1 MIKKLQK
8 KLTTLLI
15 FLLTI
20 IWIGIL
26 LLFLNSTYQNNLKDV
41 KEDVRSALRETK
53 WKNFIRTQGTALDLE
68 DIGYCVFQIDDYKQP
83 HILFQT
89 FTNKT
94 DEELL
99 RYAKKYSLTWKKTH
113 QTYKYTYIYK
123 LQKKQGRRYL
133 YLMLISP
140 APALQATIPA
150 IVLCIFLLFGGLIL
164 FTFSSRIISRWLT
177 QPIEDM
183 ISSEKNFISN
193 ASHEL
198 KTPLAVIRANTQ
210 LLQKEI
216 SADNKHLEYIHQE
229 TERMIVLVNKMLT
242 LVRLDTAQNQAQPKH
257 FRVDEALYDIIYPME
272 SVAYEKK
279 IRMTADIQEEM
290 YIDGIEDQI
299 QNLLSILLNNA
310 ISYTPEYGEIV
321 IRAYIQAKK
330 FYLKVANSGDPIPE
344 EIRDRLFE
352 RFFRADEAREDNG
365 HYGLGLSIASSIAA
379 NHGGRI
385 RVDYED
391 HKNVFSVVLNAHSP
405 AQH

>member
-26 LLFLNSTYQNNLKDV
+26 LLFLNSTYKNNLKDV
-41 KEDVRSALRETK
+41 KEDVRSALREIK

-113 QTYKYTYIYK
+113 QTYKYIYIYK
-123 LQKKQGRRYL
+123 LRKKQ
-133 YLMLISP
+133 LMLISS

-183 ISSEKNFISN
+183 ISSEKKFISN

-242 LVRLDTAQNQAQPKH
+242 LVRLDTAQNQAQPKR

-272 SVAYEKK
+272 SVAYGKK
-279 IRMTADIQEEM
+279 IRMTVDIQEEM

-330 FYLKVANSGDPIPE
+330 FYLKVSNSGDPIPE

>member
-15 FLLTI
+15 FLLAI

-133 YLMLISP
+133 MLISP

-183 ISSEKNFISN
+183 ISSEKKFISN

-242 LVRLDTAQNQAQPKH
+242 LVRLDTAQNQAQPKR

-330 FYLKVANSGDPIPE
+330 FYLKVSNSGDPIPE

>member
-26 LLFLNSTYQNNLKDV
+26 LLFLNSTYRNNLKDV
-41 KEDVRSALRETK
+41 KEDVRSALREIK
-53 WKNFIRTQGTALDLE
+53 WNNFIRTQGTALDLE

-113 QTYKYTYIYK
+113 QTYKYIYIYK
-123 LQKKQGRRYL
+123 LRKKQ
-133 YLMLISP
+133 LMLISS

-183 ISSEKNFISN
+183 ISSEKKFISN

-242 LVRLDTAQNQAQPKH
+242 LVRLDTAQNQAQPKR

-279 IRMTADIQEEM
+279 IRMTVDIQEEM

-330 FYLKVANSGDPIPE
+330 FYLKVSNSGDPIPE

>member
-26 LLFLNSTYQNNLKDV
+26 LLFLNSTYKNNLKDV
-41 KEDVRSALRETK
+41 KEDVRSALREIK

-113 QTYKYTYIYK
+113 QTYKYIYIYK
-123 LQKKQGRRYL
+123 LRKKQ
-133 YLMLISP
+133 LMLISS

-183 ISSEKNFISN
+183 ISSEKKFISN

-242 LVRLDTAQNQAQPKH
+242 LVRLDTAQNQAQPKR

-279 IRMTADIQEEM
+279 IRMTVDIQKEM

-330 FYLKVANSGDPIPE
+330 FYLKISNSGDPIPE

-365 HYGLGLSIASSIAA
+365 HYGLGLSIASNIAA

-385 RVDYED
+385 RVDYEH

>member
-8 KLTTLLI
+8 KLTKLLI

-26 LLFLNSTYQNNLKDV
+26 LLFLNSTYKNNLKDV
-41 KEDVRSALRETK
+41 KEDVRSALREIK

-113 QTYKYTYIYK
+113 QTYKYIYIYK
-123 LQKKQGRRYL
+123 LRKKQ
-133 YLMLISP
+133 LMLISS

-183 ISSEKNFISN
+183 ISSEKKFISN
-193 ASHEL
+193 ANHEL

-242 LVRLDTAQNQAQPKH
+242 LVRLDTAQNQAQPKR

-279 IRMTADIQEEM
+279 ICMTSEIQEEM

-330 FYLKVANSGDPIPE
+330 FYLKVSNSGDPIPE

-365 HYGLGLSIASSIAA
+365 HYGLGLSIARSIVA

-391 HKNVFSVVLNAHSP
+391 HKNVFFVVLNAHSP
-405 AQH
+405 VQH

>member
-26 LLFLNSTYQNNLKDV
+26 LLFLNSTYKNNLKDE
-41 KEDVRSALRETK
+41 KEDVRSALREIK

-89 FTNKT
+89 FINKT

-113 QTYKYTYIYK
+113 QTYKYIYIYK
-123 LQKKQGRRYL
+123 LRKKQ
-133 YLMLISP
+133 LMLISS

-183 ISSEKNFISN
+183 ISSEKKFISN

-242 LVRLDTAQNQAQPKH
+242 LVRLDTAQNQAQPKR

-279 IRMTADIQEEM
+279 IRMTVDIQKEM
-290 YIDGIEDQI
+290 YIDGIEDQV

-330 FYLKVANSGDPIPE
+330 FYLKVSNSGDPIPE

>member
-26 LLFLNSTYQNNLKDV
+26 LLFLNSTYKNNLKDE
-41 KEDVRSALRETK
+41 KEDVRSALRDIK

-113 QTYKYTYIYK
+113 QTYKYIYIYK
-123 LQKKQGRRYL
+123 LRKKQ
-133 YLMLISP
+133 LMLISS

-183 ISSEKNFISN
+183 ISSEKKFISN

-242 LVRLDTAQNQAQPKH
+242 LVRLDTAQNQAQPKR

-279 IRMTADIQEEM
+279 IRMTVDIQKEM
-290 YIDGIEDQI
+290 YIDGIEDQV

-330 FYLKVANSGDPIPE
+330 FYLKVSNSGDPIPE

>member
-41 KEDVRSALRETK
+41 KEDVRSALREIK

-113 QTYKYTYIYK
+113 QTYKYIYIYK
-123 LQKKQGRRYL
+123 LRKKQ
-133 YLMLISP
+133 LMLISS

-183 ISSEKNFISN
+183 ISSEKKFISN

-242 LVRLDTAQNQAQPKH
+242 LVRLDTAQNQAQPKR

-279 IRMTADIQEEM
+279 IRMTVDIQKEM

>member
-26 LLFLNSTYQNNLKDV
+26 LLFLNSTYKNNLKDV
-41 KEDVRSALRETK
+41 KEDVRSALREIK

-99 RYAKKYSLTWKKTH
+99 RYAKNYSLTWKKTH
-113 QTYKYTYIYK
+113 QTYKYIYIYK
-123 LQKKQGRRYL
+123 LRKKQ
-133 YLMLISP
+133 LMLISS

-183 ISSEKNFISN
+183 ISSEKKFISN

-242 LVRLDTAQNQAQPKH
+242 LLRLDTAQNQAQPKR

-279 IRMTADIQEEM
+279 IRMTVDIQEEM

-330 FYLKVANSGDPIPE
+330 FYLKVSNSGDPIPE

-385 RVDYED
+385 RVDYEH

>member
-26 LLFLNSTYQNNLKDV
+26 LLFLNSTYKNNLKDV
-41 KEDVRSALRETK
+41 KEDVRSALREIK

-113 QTYKYTYIYK
+113 QTYKYIYIYK
-123 LQKKQGRRYL
+123 LRKKQ
-133 YLMLISP
+133 LMLISS
-140 APALQATIPA
+140 APALQATIPT

-183 ISSEKNFISN
+183 ISSEKKFISN

-242 LVRLDTAQNQAQPKH
+242 LVRLDTAQNQAQPKR

-279 IRMTADIQEEM
+279 IRMTVDIQEEM

-330 FYLKVANSGDPIPE
+330 FYLKVSNSGDPIPE

>member
-26 LLFLNSTYQNNLKDV
+26 LLFLNSTYKNNLKDE
-41 KEDVRSALRETK
+41 KEDVRSALREIK

-113 QTYKYTYIYK
+113 QTYKYIYIYK
-123 LQKKQGRRYL
+123 LRKKQ
-133 YLMLISP
+133 LMLISS

-183 ISSEKNFISN
+183 ISSEKKFISN

-242 LVRLDTAQNQAQPKH
+242 LVRLDTAQNQAQPKR

-279 IRMTADIQEEM
+279 IRMTVDIQEEM

-330 FYLKVANSGDPIPE
+330 FYLKVSNSGDPIPE

-352 RFFRADEAREDNG
+352 RFFRTDEAREDNG

>member
-1 MIKKLQK
+1 MILISGSTAFQA
-8 KLTTLLI
+8 TLP
-15 FLLTI
+15 T
-20 IWIGIL
+20 IGICSL
-26 LLFLNSTYQNNLKDV
+26 LLV
-41 KEDVRSALRETK
+41 GG
-53 WKNFIRTQGTALDLE
+53 IM
-68 DIGYCVFQIDDYKQP
+68 VFV
-83 HILFQT
+83 L
-89 FTNKT
+89 
-94 DEELL
+94 
-99 RYAKKYSLTWKKTH
+99 S
-113 QTYKYTYIYK
+113 
-123 LQKKQGRRYL
+123 GRL
-133 YLMLISP
+133 
-140 APALQATIPA
+140 
-150 IVLCIFLLFGGLIL
+150 V
-164 FTFSSRIISRWLT
+164 SRWLT

-183 ISSEKNFISN
+183 ISSEKKFISN

-242 LVRLDTAQNQAQPKH
+242 LVRLDTAQNQALPKR

-279 IRMTADIQEEM
+279 IRMTVDIQEEM

-310 ISYTPEYGEIV
+310 ISYTPESGEIV
-321 IRAYIQAKK
+321 IRAYMQAKK

-365 HYGLGLSIASSIAA
+365 HYGLGLSIARSIVA

>member
-26 LLFLNSTYQNNLKDV
+26 LLFLNSTYKNNLKDV
-41 KEDVRSALRETK
+41 KEDVRSALREIK

-113 QTYKYTYIYK
+113 QTYKYIYIYK
-123 LQKKQGRRYL
+123 LRKKQ
-133 YLMLISP
+133 LMLISS

-183 ISSEKNFISN
+183 ISSEKKFISN

-242 LVRLDTAQNQAQPKH
+242 LVRLDTAQNQAQPKR

-321 IRAYIQAKK
+321 IRAYIQTKK
-330 FYLKVANSGDPIPE
+330 FYLKVSNSGDPIPE

>member
-26 LLFLNSTYQNNLKDV
+26 LLFLNSTYKNNLKDV
-41 KEDVRSALRETK
+41 KEDVRSALREIK

-113 QTYKYTYIYK
+113 QTYKYIYIYK
-123 LQKKQGRRYL
+123 LRKKQ
-133 YLMLISP
+133 LMLISS

-183 ISSEKNFISN
+183 ISSEKKFISN

-198 KTPLAVIRANTQ
+198 KTSLAVIRANTQ

-242 LVRLDTAQNQAQPKH
+242 LVRLDTAQNQAQPKR

-279 IRMTADIQEEM
+279 IRMTVDIQKEM

-330 FYLKVANSGDPIPE
+330 FYLKVSNSGDPIPE

-385 RVDYED
+385 RVDYEH

>member
-26 LLFLNSTYQNNLKDV
+26 LLFLNSTYQSNLKDV
-41 KEDVRSALRETK
+41 KEDVRSSIREIT
-53 WKNFIRTQGTALDLE
+53 WKKFIRTQGTALDLE
-68 DIGYCVFQIDDYKQP
+68 DTNYCVFQIDNNKQP

-99 RYAKKYSLTWKKTH
+99 CYAKKYSLIWKKTR
-113 QTYKYTYIYK
+113 QTYKHIYIYK
-123 LQKKQGRRYL
+123 LQKKQGKH
-133 YLMLISP
+133 YLMLISS

-183 ISSEKNFISN
+183 ISSEKKFISN

-216 SADNKHLEYIHQE
+216 SGDNKHLEYIHQE

-242 LVRLDTAQNQAQPKH
+242 LVRLDTAQNQAQPKR

-279 IRMTADIQEEM
+279 IRMTSEIQEEM

-310 ISYTPEYGEIV
+310 ISYTPESGEIV
-321 IRAYIQAKK
+321 IRAYMQAKK

-365 HYGLGLSIASSIAA
+365 HYGLGLSIARSIVA

-391 HKNVFSVVLNAHSP
+391 HKNVFFVVLNAHSP
-405 AQH
+405 VQH

>member
-26 LLFLNSTYQNNLKDV
+26 LLFLNSTYKNNLKDV
-41 KEDVRSALRETK
+41 KEDVRSALREIK

-113 QTYKYTYIYK
+113 QTYKYIYIYK
-123 LQKKQGRRYL
+123 LRKKQ
-133 YLMLISP
+133 LMLISS

-183 ISSEKNFISN
+183 ISSEKKFISN

-242 LVRLDTAQNQAQPKH
+242 LVRLDTAQNQAQPKR

-272 SVAYEKK
+272 SVACEKK
-279 IRMTADIQEEM
+279 IRMTVDIQEEM

-330 FYLKVANSGDPIPE
+330 FYLKVSNSGDPIPE

-385 RVDYED
+385 RVDYEH

>member
-26 LLFLNSTYQNNLKDV
+26 LLFLNSTYKNNLKDV
-41 KEDVRSALRETK
+41 KEDVRSALREIK

-113 QTYKYTYIYK
+113 QTYKYIYIYK
-123 LQKKQGRRYL
+123 LRKKQ
-133 YLMLISP
+133 LMLISS

-183 ISSEKNFISN
+183 ISSEKKFISN

-242 LVRLDTAQNQAQPKH
+242 LVRLDTAQNQAQPKR

-272 SVAYEKK
+272 SVAYKKK
-279 IRMTADIQEEM
+279 IRMTVDIQEEM

-330 FYLKVANSGDPIPE
+330 FYLKVSNSGDPIPE

>member
-15 FLLTI
+15 FLLAI

-133 YLMLISP
+133 MLISP
-140 APALQATIPA
+140 TPALQATIPA

-183 ISSEKNFISN
+183 ISSEKKFISN

-242 LVRLDTAQNQAQPKH
+242 LVRLDTAQNQAQPKR

>member
-8 KLTTLLI
+8 KLTKLLI

-26 LLFLNSTYQNNLKDV
+26 LLFLNSTYKNNLKDV
-41 KEDVRSALRETK
+41 KEDVRSALREIK

-113 QTYKYTYIYK
+113 QTYKYIYIYK
-123 LQKKQGRRYL
+123 LRKKQ
-133 YLMLISP
+133 LMLISS

-183 ISSEKNFISN
+183 ISSEKKFISN
-193 ASHEL
+193 VSHEL

-242 LVRLDTAQNQAQPKH
+242 LVRLDTAQNQAQPKR

-279 IRMTADIQEEM
+279 ICMTSEIQEEM

-330 FYLKVANSGDPIPE
+330 FYLKVSNSGDPIPE

-352 RFFRADEAREDNG
+352 RFFRSDEVREDNG
-365 HYGLGLSIASSIAA
+365 HYGLGLSIARSIVA

-391 HKNVFSVVLNAHSP
+391 HKNVFFVVLNAHSP
-405 AQH
+405 VQH

>member
-20 IWIGIL
+20 ICIGIL
-26 LLFLNSTYQNNLKDV
+26 LLFLNSTYKNNLKDE
-41 KEDVRSALRETK
+41 KEDVRSALREIK

-113 QTYKYTYIYK
+113 QTYKYIYIYK
-123 LQKKQGRRYL
+123 LRKKQ
-133 YLMLISP
+133 LMLISS

-183 ISSEKNFISN
+183 ISSEKKFISN

-242 LVRLDTAQNQAQPKH
+242 LVRLDTAQNQAQPKR

-279 IRMTADIQEEM
+279 IRMTVDIQEEM

-330 FYLKVANSGDPIPE
+330 FYLKVSNSGDPIPE

>member
-1 MIKKLQK
+1 MV
-8 KLTTLLI
+8 
-15 FLLTI
+15 
-20 IWIGIL
+20 
-26 LLFLNSTYQNNLKDV
+26 LNSYSTYKNNLKDV
-41 KEDVRSALRETK
+41 KEDVRSALREIK

-113 QTYKYTYIYK
+113 QTYKYIYIYK
-123 LQKKQGRRYL
+123 LRKKQ
-133 YLMLISP
+133 LMLISS

-183 ISSEKNFISN
+183 ISSEKKFISN

-242 LVRLDTAQNQAQPKH
+242 LVRLDTAQNQAQPKR

-279 IRMTADIQEEM
+279 IRMTVDIQEEM

-330 FYLKVANSGDPIPE
+330 FYLKVSNSGDPIPE

-385 RVDYED
+385 RVDYEH

>member
-26 LLFLNSTYQNNLKDV
+26 LLFLNSTYKNNLKDE
-41 KEDVRSALRETK
+41 KEDVRSSLREIK

-113 QTYKYTYIYK
+113 QTYKYIYIYK
-123 LQKKQGRRYL
+123 LRKKQ
-133 YLMLISP
+133 LMLISS

-183 ISSEKNFISN
+183 ISSEKKFISN

-242 LVRLDTAQNQAQPKH
+242 LVRLDTAQNQAQPKR

-279 IRMTADIQEEM
+279 IRMTVDIQEEM

-330 FYLKVANSGDPIPE
+330 FYLKVSNSGDPIPE

>member
-26 LLFLNSTYQNNLKDV
+26 LLFLNSTYKNNLKDV
-41 KEDVRSALRETK
+41 KEDVRSALREIK

-113 QTYKYTYIYK
+113 QTYKYIYIYK
-123 LQKKQGRRYL
+123 LRKKQ
-133 YLMLISP
+133 LMLISS

-183 ISSEKNFISN
+183 ISSEKKFISN

-242 LVRLDTAQNQAQPKH
+242 LVRLDTAQNQAQPKR

-279 IRMTADIQEEM
+279 IRMTVDIQEEM

-330 FYLKVANSGDPIPE
+330 FYLKVSNSGDPIPE

-391 HKNVFSVVLNAHSP
+391 HKNVFSIVLNAHSP

>member
-1 MIKKLQK
+1 MIKNLQK

-133 YLMLISP
+133 MLISP

-183 ISSEKNFISN
+183 ISSEKKFISN

-242 LVRLDTAQNQAQPKH
+242 LVRLDTAQNQAQPKR

-330 FYLKVANSGDPIPE
+330 FYLKVSNSGDPIPE

>member
-26 LLFLNSTYQNNLKDV
+26 LLFLNSTYKNNLKDE
-41 KEDVRSALRETK
+41 KEDVRSALREIK

-99 RYAKKYSLTWKKTH
+99 LYAKKYSLTWKKTH
-113 QTYKYTYIYK
+113 QTYKYIYIYK
-123 LQKKQGRRYL
+123 LRKKQ
-133 YLMLISP
+133 LMLISS

-183 ISSEKNFISN
+183 ISSEKKFISN

-242 LVRLDTAQNQAQPKH
+242 LVRLDTAQNQAQPKR

-279 IRMTADIQEEM
+279 IRMTVDIQEEM

-330 FYLKVANSGDPIPE
+330 FYLKVSNSGDPIPE

>member
-26 LLFLNSTYQNNLKDV
+26 LLFLNSTYKNNLKDV
-41 KEDVRSALRETK
+41 KEDVRSALREIK

-113 QTYKYTYIYK
+113 QTYKYIYIYK
-123 LQKKQGRRYL
+123 LRKKQ
-133 YLMLISP
+133 LMLISS

-183 ISSEKNFISN
+183 ISSEKKFISN

-242 LVRLDTAQNQAQPKH
+242 LVRLDTAQNQAQPKR

-279 IRMTADIQEEM
+279 IRMTVDIQEEM

-330 FYLKVANSGDPIPE
+330 FYLKVSNSGDPIPE

-352 RFFRADEAREDNG
+352 RFFHADEAREDNG

>member
-26 LLFLNSTYQNNLKDV
+26 LLFLNSTYKNNLKDV
-41 KEDVRSALRETK
+41 KEDVRSALREIK

-68 DIGYCVFQIDDYKQP
+68 DISYCVFQIDDYKQP

-113 QTYKYTYIYK
+113 QTYKYIYIYK
-123 LQKKQGRRYL
+123 LRKKQ
-133 YLMLISP
+133 LMLISS

-183 ISSEKNFISN
+183 ISSEKKFISN

-216 SADNKHLEYIHQE
+216 SGDNKHLEYIHQE

-242 LVRLDTAQNQAQPKH
+242 LVRLDTAQNQALPKR

-279 IRMTADIQEEM
+279 IRMTAEIQEEM

-310 ISYTPEYGEIV
+310 ISYTPESGEIV
-321 IRAYIQAKK
+321 IRAYMQAKK

-365 HYGLGLSIASSIAA
+365 HYGLGLSIARSIVA

-391 HKNVFSVVLNAHSP
+391 HKNVFFVVLNAHSP
-405 AQH
+405 VQH

>member
-26 LLFLNSTYQNNLKDV
+26 LLFLNSIYKNNLKDV
-41 KEDVRSALRETK
+41 KEDVRSALREIK

-113 QTYKYTYIYK
+113 QTYKYIYIYK
-123 LQKKQGRRYL
+123 LRKKQ
-133 YLMLISP
+133 LMLISS

-183 ISSEKNFISN
+183 ISSEKKFISN

-242 LVRLDTAQNQAQPKH
+242 LVRLDTAQNQAQPKR

-279 IRMTADIQEEM
+279 IRMTVDIQKEM

-330 FYLKVANSGDPIPE
+330 FYLKVSNSGDPIPE

-385 RVDYED
+385 RVDYEH

>member
-1 MIKKLQK
+1 MIRKLQK
-8 KLTTLLI
+8 NICTL
-15 FLLTI
+15 FV
-20 IWIGIL
+20 L
-26 LLFLNSTYQNNLKDV
+26 LLSITWLGVLAIYANSVYRNNLMDV
-41 KEDVRSALRETK
+41 KEDVNYAIQDTK
-53 WKNFIRTQGTALDLE
+53 WKNFLNDKGTSSDLE
-68 DIGYCVFQIDDYKQP
+68 ETDYCVYSLDSEFQP
-83 HILFQT
+83 HILFHT
-89 FTNKT
+89 FSNKS
-94 DEELL
+94 EKVLMKEGRRLAANWKGHKHFL
-99 RYAKKYSLTWKKTH
+99 R
-113 QTYKYTYIYK
+113 YTYIYK
-123 LQKKQGRRYL
+123 FKFKQCKRY
-133 YLMLISP
+133 MILISGST
-140 APALQATIPA
+140 AFQATLPTIGICSLLLA
-150 IVLCIFLLFGGLIL
+150 GGIIVFVLSGRLV
-164 FTFSSRIISRWLT
+164 SRWLT

-183 ISSEKNFISN
+183 ISSEKKFISN

-242 LVRLDTAQNQAQPKH
+242 LVRLDTAQNQAQPKR
-257 FRVDEALYDIIYPME
+257 FRVDEVLYDIIYPME

-279 IRMTADIQEEM
+279 IHMTSEIQEEM

-310 ISYTPEYGEIV
+310 ISYTPESGEIV

-330 FYLKVANSGDPIPE
+330 FYLKVANSGNPIPE

>member
-133 YLMLISP
+133 MLISP

-150 IVLCIFLLFGGLIL
+150 IVLCIFLLLGGLIL

-183 ISSEKNFISN
+183 ISSEKKFISN

-242 LVRLDTAQNQAQPKH
+242 LVRLDTAQNQAQPKR

-279 IRMTADIQEEM
+279 ICMTADIQEEM

-330 FYLKVANSGDPIPE
+330 FYLKVSNSGDPIPE

>member
-26 LLFLNSTYQNNLKDV
+26 LLFLNSTYKNNLKDV
-41 KEDVRSALRETK
+41 KEDVRSALREIK
-53 WKNFIRTQGTALDLE
+53 WKNFIRTQGTALDLK

-113 QTYKYTYIYK
+113 QTYKYIYIYK
-123 LQKKQGRRYL
+123 LRKKQ
-133 YLMLISP
+133 LMLISS

-183 ISSEKNFISN
+183 ISSEKKFISN

-242 LVRLDTAQNQAQPKH
+242 LVRLDTAQNQAQPKR

-279 IRMTADIQEEM
+279 IRMTVDIQEEM

-330 FYLKVANSGDPIPE
+330 FYLKVSNSGDPIPE

>member
-26 LLFLNSTYQNNLKDV
+26 LLFLNSTYKNNLKDE
-41 KEDVRSALRETK
+41 KEDVRSALREIK

-99 RYAKKYSLTWKKTH
+99 RYAKKYSLTCKKTH
-113 QTYKYTYIYK
+113 QTYKYIYIYK
-123 LQKKQGRRYL
+123 LRKKQ
-133 YLMLISP
+133 LMLISS

-183 ISSEKNFISN
+183 ISSEKKFISN

-198 KTPLAVIRANTQ
+198 KTPLAVIRSNTQ

-242 LVRLDTAQNQAQPKH
+242 LVRLDTAQNQAQPKR

-279 IRMTADIQEEM
+279 IRMTVDIQEEM

-330 FYLKVANSGDPIPE
+330 FYLKVSNSGDPIPE

>member
-26 LLFLNSTYQNNLKDV
+26 LLFLNSTYRNNLKDV
-41 KEDVRSALRETK
+41 KEDVRSALREIK

-113 QTYKYTYIYK
+113 QTYKYIYIYK
-123 LQKKQGRRYL
+123 LRKKQ
-133 YLMLISP
+133 LMLISS

-183 ISSEKNFISN
+183 ISSEKKFISN

-242 LVRLDTAQNQAQPKH
+242 LVRLDTAQNQAQPKR
-257 FRVDEALYDIIYPME
+257 FRADEALYDIIYPME

-279 IRMTADIQEEM
+279 IRMTVDIQEEM

-330 FYLKVANSGDPIPE
+330 FYLKVSNSGDPIPE

-365 HYGLGLSIASSIAA
+365 HYGLGLSIASSIVA

-385 RVDYED
+385 RVDYEH

>member
-26 LLFLNSTYQNNLKDV
+26 LLFLNSTYKNNLKDV
-41 KEDVRSALRETK
+41 KEDVRSALREIK

-113 QTYKYTYIYK
+113 QTYKYIYIYK
-123 LQKKQGRRYL
+123 LRKKQ
-133 YLMLISP
+133 LMLISS

-183 ISSEKNFISN
+183 ISSEKKFISN

-242 LVRLDTAQNQAQPKH
+242 LVRLDAAQNQTLPKR

-279 IRMTADIQEEM
+279 IRMTAEIQEEM

-310 ISYTPEYGEIV
+310 ISYTPESGEIV
-321 IRAYIQAKK
+321 IRAYMQAKK

-365 HYGLGLSIASSIAA
+365 HYGLGLSIARSIVA

>member
-26 LLFLNSTYQNNLKDV
+26 LLFLNSTYKNNLKDE
-41 KEDVRSALRETK
+41 KEDVRSALREIK

-113 QTYKYTYIYK
+113 QTYKYIYIYK
-123 LQKKQGRRYL
+123 LRKKQ
-133 YLMLISP
+133 LMLISS

-150 IVLCIFLLFGGLIL
+150 IVLCIFLLFGGQIL

-183 ISSEKNFISN
+183 ISSEKKFISN

-242 LVRLDTAQNQAQPKH
+242 LVRLDTAQNQAQPKR
-257 FRVDEALYDIIYPME
+257 FRMDEALYDIIYPME

-279 IRMTADIQEEM
+279 IRMTVDIQEEM

-330 FYLKVANSGDPIPE
+330 FYLKVSNSGDPIPE

>member
-26 LLFLNSTYQNNLKDV
+26 LLFLNSTYKNNLKDV
-41 KEDVRSALRETK
+41 KEDVRSALREIK

-113 QTYKYTYIYK
+113 QTYKYIYIYK
-123 LQKKQGRRYL
+123 LRKKQ
-133 YLMLISP
+133 LMLISS

-183 ISSEKNFISN
+183 ISSEKKFISN

-210 LLQKEI
+210 LLQKET

-242 LVRLDTAQNQAQPKH
+242 LVRLDTAQNQAQPKR

-330 FYLKVANSGDPIPE
+330 FYLKVSNSGDPIPE

-391 HKNVFSVVLNAHSP
+391 YKNVFSFVLNAHSL

>member
-133 YLMLISP
+133 MLISP

-183 ISSEKNFISN
+183 ISSEKKFISN

-257 FRVDEALYDIIYPME
+257 FRADEALYDIIYPME

>member
-26 LLFLNSTYQNNLKDV
+26 LLFLNSTYKNNLKDV
-41 KEDVRSALRETK
+41 KEDVRSALREIK

-113 QTYKYTYIYK
+113 QTYKYIYIYK
-123 LQKKQGRRYL
+123 LRKKQ
-133 YLMLISP
+133 LMLISS

-150 IVLCIFLLFGGLIL
+150 IVLCIFLLFGGLIF

-183 ISSEKNFISN
+183 ISSEKKFISN

-242 LVRLDTAQNQAQPKH
+242 LVRLDTAQNQAQPKR

-279 IRMTADIQEEM
+279 IRMTVDIQEEM

-330 FYLKVANSGDPIPE
+330 FYLKVSNSGDPIPE

>member
-8 KLTTLLI
+8 KLTKLLI

-26 LLFLNSTYQNNLKDV
+26 LLFLNSTYKNNLKDV
-41 KEDVRSALRETK
+41 KEDVRSALREIK

-113 QTYKYTYIYK
+113 QTYKYIYIYK
-123 LQKKQGRRYL
+123 LRKKQ
-133 YLMLISP
+133 LMLISS

-183 ISSEKNFISN
+183 ISSEKKFISN

-242 LVRLDTAQNQAQPKH
+242 LVRLDTAQNQAQPKR
-257 FRVDEALYDIIYPME
+257 FRVDEALYNIIYPME

-279 IRMTADIQEEM
+279 IRMTAEIQEEM

-310 ISYTPEYGEIV
+310 ISYTPESGEIV
-321 IRAYIQAKK
+321 IRAYMQAKK
-330 FYLKVANSGDPIPE
+330 FYLKVSNSGDPIPE
-344 EIRDRLFE
+344 ERRDRLFE